1 MATKDS
7 PYPPSAR
14 RQAPSTGSKD
24 PKRSGNTP
32 TGTPA
37 GKKDDMTQPPEK
49 DDPHW
54 APESGDK
61 MDER

>member
-1 MATKDS
+1 MATKSS

-14 RQAPSTGSKD
+14 RPVPSTGTREPGKASGTPAGSKD
-24 PKRSGNTP
+24 P
-32 TGTPA
+32 A
-37 GKKDDMTQPPEK
+37 QAPPEK

-61 MDER
+61 PQPDPPR